1 MGNDRKGDLWLAGV
15 WAKIMPI
22 TKRWKRVGRELEE
35 SWKRVGRAMEKKSMS
50 KDSFGEEHEADN
62 SFVIEAGLKS
72 LPF

>member
-35 SWKRVGRAMEKKSMS
+35 SWKSDGKEEHEY
-50 KDSFGEEHEADN
+50 SFGEEHEADN